1 MRYGDSTVGA
11 AAAFAAVA
19 ALLHREL
26 TGEGQFVDVSAVEVL
41 SSMIGDALLEQSSTG
56 SDLVPDG
63 NRHPDMAPHGC
74 YPCSGADW
82 IAIAVADDAEWRRLC
97 DVLEAGKLAD
107 DPRYALS
114 RDRIANADRLDAAL
128 TELTT
133 AHNAAG
139 LAQRLRHAGVA
150 ANKSA
155 TSIDVIGDELLW
167 ERGFYRFVSDHR
179 EGQRPVLGPPW
190 RMSRASARIER
201 GAPDLGEDNE
211 YVFNEVLG
219 KVTP

>member
-1 MRYGDSTVGA
+1 
-11 AAAFAAVA
+11 
-19 ALLHREL
+19 

-41 SSMIGDALLEQSSTG
+41 SSMIGDLLLEQNSAG
-56 SDLVPDG
+56 RDLGPDG
-63 NRHPDMAPHGC
+63 NRHRDMAPHGC
-74 YPCSGADW
+74 YPYAGADW
-82 IAIAVADDAEWRRLC
+82 IAIAVADDAEWHRLC

-114 RDRIANADRLDAAL
+114 QDRIANADGLDVVL
-128 TELTT
+128 SGLTT

-139 LAQRLRHAGVA
+139 LAQRLRRAGVA

-155 TSIDVIGDELLW
+155 KSIDVIGDELLW
-167 ERGFYRFVSDHR
+167 DRGFYRFVSDHR
-179 EGQRPVLGPPW
+179 EGQRPVVGPPW

-211 YVFNEVLG
+211 YVFDEVLG